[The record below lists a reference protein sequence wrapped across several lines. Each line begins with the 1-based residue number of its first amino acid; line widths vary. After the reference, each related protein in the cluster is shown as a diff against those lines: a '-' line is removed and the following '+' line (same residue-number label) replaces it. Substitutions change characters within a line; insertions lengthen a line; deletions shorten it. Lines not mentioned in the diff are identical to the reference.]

1 MGAMGRR
8 ANTQQHVGAL
18 QSIRALVAALHE
30 SARAVEHSTGVTNAQ
45 LFILRELAT
54 TDGLSINDLASRA
67 LTGQN
72 AISTIVT
79 RLGGRGLVRRQRATD
94 DGRRVLVSLT
104 PAGRRLVERAPEPPT
119 ARLMAALVSMTPE
132 DGRPAG
138 AQRPSAHCGDGGSC
152 RRGWHVVRADRV
164 INSISLWK
172 RIEERASTTPAPV
185 RCASCRTNP
194 ASHIRRV
201 ADDAR
206 PVVELRTD
214 PIMSERTRFI
224 LRHGVRPWGI
234 LVGGLTTAILLATSL
249 LPLHRAGRVDAFELA
264 LLAFACFAEWSFV
277 AGWVIGAVLWTL
289 TPRSNGR
296 KPAAS
301 TGPERARMEGFDR
314 YRDRTGASAGAT
326 DGRAART

>member
-54 TDGLSINDLASRA
+54 SDGLSINDLASRA

-79 RLGGRGLVRRQRATD
+79 RLGGRGLVRRQRARD

-132 DGRPAG
+132 AVAQLGRSVQALIVAMGAHAG
-138 AQRPSAHCGDGGSC
+138 AAGMLFEQTASSTRYHSGSASRSQRRPPQHRSGAP
-152 RRGWHVVRADRV
+152 HVA
-164 INSISLWK
+164 
-172 RIEERASTTPAPV
+172 
-185 RCASCRTNP
+185 
-194 ASHIRRV
+194 
-201 ADDAR
+201 
-206 PVVELRTD
+206 
-214 PIMSERTRFI
+214 RTRRRI
-224 LRHGVRPWGI
+224 SGESR
-234 LVGGLTTAILLATSL
+234 
-249 LPLHRAGRVDAFELA
+249 
-264 LLAFACFAEWSFV
+264 
-277 AGWVIGAVLWTL
+277 
-289 TPRSNGR
+289 
-296 KPAAS
+296 
-301 TGPERARMEGFDR
+301 
-314 YRDRTGASAGAT
+314 
-326 DGRAART
+326 